1 MLYGIIAAV
10 DQILISNGALI
21 SNRAT
26 LDVSDFVASDFVA
39 LDAACARPRARAA
52 FGVNAG
58 IIADQVDN

>member
-39 LDAACARPRARAA
+39 LDAASARPRARAP
-52 FGVNAG
+52 
-58 IIADQVDN
+58 DRPSTR

>member
-39 LDAACARPRARAA
+39 LDAACARPRARAP
-52 FGVNAG
+52 
-58 IIADQVDN
+58 DRPSTR

>member
-39 LDAACARPRARAA
+39 SDFVALDAACARPRARAP
-52 FGVNAG
+52 
-58 IIADQVDN
+58 DRPSTR